1 MSRAGFGLIVF
12 LVLGALFLAQNLDEA
27 QAQQLPPGPK
37 ALASHTFADAHRF
50 DLVQFFLDFA
60 PGAWTPLH
68 THGGVGYISVLE
80 GTMTVREQG
89 KTTTYKAGETWIEYP
104 GTAAEVGNPTQARA
118 RLFVSFLLPKGA
130 ALTLVVPTATAGQ
143 ALPPGPT
150 PLYQSRFENI
160 KLPAEF
166 DVVQVV
172 LEFAPG
178 AWTPEHTHG
187 GVGYAT
193 VVEGSMV
200 VREKGSE
207 KVYKPGESWAEIPGE
222 YAVVGNPG
230 SSRAV
235 IAVTF
240 LLPKGAALTTPR

>member
-1 MSRAGFGLIVF
+1 MSRAGFGLIVV

-60 PGAWTPLH
+60 PGAWTP
-68 THGGVGYISVLE
+68 
-80 GTMTVREQG
+80 
-89 KTTTYKAGETWIEYP
+89 
-104 GTAAEVGNPTQARA
+104 
-118 RLFVSFLLPKGA
+118 
-130 ALTLVVPTATAGQ
+130 
-143 ALPPGPT
+143 
-150 PLYQSRFENI
+150 
-160 KLPAEF
+160 
-166 DVVQVV
+166 
-172 LEFAPG
+172 
-178 AWTPEHTHG
+178 EHTHG

-207 KVYKPGESWAEIPGE
+207 KAYKPGESWAEIPGE

-230 SSRAV
+230 SSKAV